1 MSLRPPP
8 RFGAKGDWK
17 LWLSR
22 FEMYA
27 TQAKIAKDS
36 WSKELL
42 SLLEDEPYRM
52 VTHHGLAQTGDYVAV
67 CDCIQRSYAP
77 LGSELEWQ
85 LKVRTRVQKVGE
97 SLMEFCGALRGM
109 ADKAFPA
116 WPAEQLQDL
125 LRNQFIQGVLSSSV
139 QLALM
144 KEEPKT
150 LNDALKLACK
160 HEMVSKQWL
169 RWSFQHQCVKARI
182 YS

>member
-1 MSLRPPP
+1 MAEEEDMDTSGDPVSAGTTTVVERVVRMSLRPPP

-27 TQAKIAKDS
+27 TQAKIAS
-36 WSKELL
+36 
-42 SLLEDEPYRM
+42 
-52 VTHHGLAQTGDYVAV
+52 G
-67 CDCIQRSYAP
+67 QRNYCRC
-77 LGSELEWQ
+77 SELEWQ

-139 QLALM
+139 QLAL
-144 KEEPKT
+144 
-150 LNDALKLACK
+150 
-160 HEMVSKQWL
+160 
-169 RWSFQHQCVKARI
+169 I
-182 YS
+182 

>member
-1 MSLRPPP
+1 MAEEENMDTSGDPVSAGTTTVVERVVRMSLRPPP

-17 LWLSR
+17 LWLSI

-52 VTHHGLAQTGDYVAV
+52 VTHHGLAQTGDYDAV
-67 CDCIQRSYAP
+67 CDCIQRFYAP

-97 SLMEFCGALRGM
+97 SLMEFCGALGVWQIKLFLRGQQNNYRTCC
-109 ADKAFPA
+109 AISLFR
-116 WPAEQLQDL
+116 ESF
-125 LRNQFIQGVLSSSV
+125 LRRCN
-139 QLALM
+139 
-144 KEEPKT
+144 
-150 LNDALKLACK
+150 
-160 HEMVSKQWL
+160 
-169 RWSFQHQCVKARI
+169 
-182 YS
+182 